1 MTLLRHL
8 GRHRPPPSLRATG
21 NAGTEGPY
29 FLPDQSIGSANDAG
43 LNGPDGRD
51 GAGFDGSQPRPTW
64 ERGTR
69 HLYQP
74 TSWNTR
80 LFGMGGVMLVCLLIV
95 GGALFTWRTHS
106 AAPATLS
113 VFDVAPPTAPP
124 TPPSEVPP
132 GPERQETRKPLP
144 RPERPNVEPPEIPR
158 PSDSPIPAPA
168 PQPDPAPPVERTT
181 APERQPAP
189 PAPKV
194 SANVADTWEG
204 KVLAR
209 LNERRRYPRAA
220 MAKRQQG
227 VPYVRFV
234 MDRDGHVLSATLE
247 RSSGFPELDREAV
260 ALPRRAQPLPKPPA
274 STRPGQATIELVVPV
289 EFFVA
294 R

>member
-1 MTLLRHL
+1 MTLPRHL
-8 GRHRPPPSLRATG
+8 GRHMPSPPSGATG

-29 FLPDQSIGSANDAG
+29 FLPDQPIGSASDAG
-43 LNGPDGRD
+43 LDSRD
-51 GAGFDGSQPRPTW
+51 GAGRDGSQPRPTL
-64 ERGTR
+64 ERSTR
-69 HLYQP
+69 YVDQP
-74 TSWNTR
+74 TSWSTR
-80 LFGMGGVMLVCLLIV
+80 LFGMGGIVLVCLLIV
-95 GGALFTWRTHS
+95 GGALFTWRTYS
-106 AAPATLS
+106 AAPAPATLS

-124 TPPSEVPP
+124 EPPSEAPP
-132 GPERQETRKPLP
+132 GTERQEKQKPLP
-144 RPERPNVEPPEIPR
+144 RPERPKIESPEIQL
-158 PSDSPIPAPA
+158 PSDNPIPAPVA
-168 PQPDPAPPVERTT
+168 QPDPGPPIERTT

-194 SANVADTWEG
+194 SADVAETWEG

-209 LNERRRYPRAA
+209 LNKHRRYPRAA
-220 MAKRQQG
+220 MARRQQG

-234 MDRDGHVLSATLE
+234 MDREGRVLSATLE

-274 STRPGQATIELVVPV
+274 NTRPEQATIELVVPV

>member
-1 MTLLRHL
+1 
-8 GRHRPPPSLRATG
+8 
-21 NAGTEGPY
+21 
-29 FLPDQSIGSANDAG
+29 
-43 LNGPDGRD
+43 
-51 GAGFDGSQPRPTW
+51 
-64 ERGTR
+64 
-69 HLYQP
+69 
-74 TSWNTR
+74 
-80 LFGMGGVMLVCLLIV
+80 MGGVMLVCLLIV
-95 GGALFTWRTHS
+95 GGALFTWRTHTI
-106 AAPATLS
+106 APAPATLS
-113 VFDVAPPTAPP
+113 VFEMALPAAPAAPTA
-124 TPPSEVPP
+124 PPSEVPP
-132 GPERQETRKPLP
+132 GPERQEAQKPLP
-144 RPERPNVEPPEIPR
+144 RPEHAKIEAPEIQLPTDN
-158 PSDSPIPAPA
+158 PVPAPA
-168 PQPDPAPPVERTT
+168 PQPGPAPPLDRTT

-194 SANVADTWEG
+194 SANVAETWEG

-220 MAKRQQG
+220 MARRQQG

-234 MDRDGHVLSATLE
+234 MDREGHVLSATLE